1 MPPPSPRTGDP
12 PDRRARRGPLGRP
25 LLVAVLIVS
34 GLLISSAR
42 ASANDEEDP
51 VVVVPDWRARGLAH
65 VDLPLLFRATFDTSY
80 MVQSTWSDRLA
91 SPFVSDVGPGIV
103 GDPALETRLS
113 ISRPLADRIEFGI
126 SWTTRNRLAVQEPM
140 EFGRQ
145 MVGAFIRITP

>member
-1 MPPPSPRTGDP
+1 MPPPSPRTDDP
-12 PDRRARRGPLGRP
+12 SDRRTRRGPLGRP
-25 LLVAVLIVS
+25 LLVALLILC

-42 ASANDEEDP
+42 ASANDEDT
-51 VVVVPDWRARGLAH
+51 VVAVPDWRARGLAH

-80 MVQSTWSDRLA
+80 MLQSTWSDRLA

-113 ISRPLADRIEFGI
+113 ISRPLIDRVELGI
-126 SWTTRNRLAVQEPM
+126 SWTTRNRLAVQDPM